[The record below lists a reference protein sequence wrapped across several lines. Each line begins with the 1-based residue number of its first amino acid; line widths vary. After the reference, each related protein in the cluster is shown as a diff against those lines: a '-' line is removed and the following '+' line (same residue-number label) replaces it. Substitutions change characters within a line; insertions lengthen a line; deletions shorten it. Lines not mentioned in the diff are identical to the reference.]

1 MNVARKPRSGGW
13 SSLGLIGLTVILTSC
28 GNPAP
33 GPPTST
39 DTITPSA
46 APAPSL
52 KPMIQGLIDRQ
63 GPPPTSLAGTVTTF
77 VVNVAW
83 SDLQPTPFGP
93 LATNNPIDRA
103 ITAAR
108 NLGPAI
114 GVKIRLLTG
123 IDAPGWAKQL
133 AGGPVS
139 VYSTLEHVE
148 GTVGRFWTDDF
159 GRAYTDLWDKLA
171 ATYDNVSE
179 IREITVSRCMLVF
192 AETFER
198 DTSDPSTVSNLLA
211 AGFSTS
217 ADQTCIKQ
225 EIAEGAVW
233 RHTRI
238 GVAFNPYQEI
248 LPAGA
253 VRTDEA
259 FTQTMMQYCRT
270 ELGAQC
276 VLENNSI
283 RWPPL
288 GAAYADMYSAMQV
301 LGAPLSFQ
309 TATQARI
316 GDLDQT
322 LAWAIGDGADA
333 VELPAGYQEV
343 SAATLQGFASG
354 LGGNPT

>member
-1 MNVARKPRSGGW
+1 MNLVRRRRSGGW
-13 SSLGLIGLTVILTSC
+13 SCLGLIGLTLILASC

-33 GPPTST
+33 SPPTST
-39 DTITPSA
+39 ATITPSPI
-46 APAPSL
+46 PAPSL
-52 KPMIQGLIDRQ
+52 KPMIQGLIDRD
-63 GPPPTSLAGTVTTF
+63 GPPAASLAGTVTTF

-83 SDLQPTPFGP
+83 SELQPMPFGP

-103 ITAAR
+103 IAAAR
-108 NLGPAI
+108 SLGPGM

-123 IDAPGWAKQL
+123 IDAPGWAKQID
-133 AGGPVS
+133 GGPVS
-139 VYSTLEHVE
+139 VYSTLDHVA

-159 GRAYTDLWDKLA
+159 GKAYADLWDKLA
-171 ATYDNVSE
+171 ATYDNVPE
-179 IREITVSRCMLVF
+179 IREITASRCMLVF

-198 DTSDPSTVSNLLA
+198 DTSDPSTVRNLLA

-225 EIAEGAVW
+225 EIAEGTAW
-233 RHTRI
+233 RHTRV

-248 LPAGA
+248 FSTGA
-253 VRTDEA
+253 VRTNEP
-259 FTQTMMQYCRT
+259 FTLTMMQYCRAQ
-270 ELGAQC
+270 LGAQC

-288 GAAYADMYSAMQV
+288 GAAYADMYSAMQA

-309 TATQARI
+309 TATEARI

-322 LAWAIGDGADA
+322 LAWAVTVGADA
-333 VELPAGYQEV
+333 VELPAGYQAV
-343 SAATLQGFASG
+343 SAATLQGFASR
-354 LGGNPT
+354 LRTNPT